1 MKLPRRHF
9 LRLGGAASAAG
20 LLARPALAL
29 DYPTRPVRII
39 VGQAP
44 GSNPDIIARLIGQW
58 LSERL
63 GQQFIVDNRPG
74 AGQNLGAEAVVR
86 APADGYT
93 LLLATAA
100 NTGGATLYGDLGFNF
115 VRDTIA
121 IGSVQRGLNIME
133 VNPSF
138 PARSIPEFIAYA
150 RANPGKI
157 NMASS
162 GAGATPHL
170 AGELFKSM
178 AGVNLQHVPYRG
190 STPALTDLI
199 GGQVDVMFDVLGSS
213 IEHIHSGKLRAL
225 GVTSPARSAALPDV
239 PAVAEFLPGFEVS
252 SWSGIVGPRNTPA
265 EIVERL
271 NREINAGLADPKIA
285 ARLADLGS
293 APAPMT
299 PAEFGKRI
307 ADETEKWGKVIRE
320 AGIKAD

>member
-74 AGQNLGAEAVVR
+74 AGQNIGAEAVVR

-293 APAPMT
+293 SPAPMT
-299 PAEFGKRI
+299 PSEFGKRI

-320 AGIKAD
+320 AGIKAN